1 MLRFPMDPSPAISA
15 LLRELSS
22 SNMDVRMRAL
32 TRLETSGS
40 KLVPE
45 LSACLASDR
54 RTELERVW
62 SAIALCRTGDDD
74 RRNARSAASIALAS
88 RSAAVRRACLELL
101 SLVGDDA
108 SVDLIAAHTDD
119 EEVAAPAFFEDERSV
134 AQAAR
139 AALRALNSPKS
150 LAALQ
155 NAEAD
160 D

>member
-1 MLRFPMDPSPAISA
+1 MDPSPALSA

-32 TRLETSGS
+32 TKLETSGS
-40 KLVPE
+40 RLVPE

-62 SAIALCRTGDDD
+62 SAIALCRTGDDE

-101 SLVGDDA
+101 SLVGDDE

-134 AQAAR
+134 SQAAR
-139 AALRALNSPKS
+139 AALRAMDSAKS
-150 LAALQ
+150 KAALAT
-155 NAEAD
+155 AEAMD